1 MTNEQQLLSLL
12 IEMKSDIKSIKT
24 SIKKMNKNS
33 PLYDIQDVE
42 EIEVDLSSFKEED
55 IDNLDS
61 EFVTDYT
68 FRQQVKAYLDDNQR
82 PQYYKASI
90 LSKQRGLETVTFIN
104 PNPKAKVKTAT
115 GYKRDLLE
123 SIYGIDEVW
132 YESWKDKNIKTINAD
147 Q

>member
-1 MTNEQQLLSLL
+1 MTNGQQILSLL
-12 IEMKSDIKSIKT
+12 IEMKSDIKAIKT
-24 SIKKMNKNS
+24 SIKKINKNS
-33 PLYDIQDVE
+33 PLNDIQNVE
-42 EIEVDLSSFKEED
+42 ETEEDLSSFKEED
-55 IDNLDS
+55 INDLDS

-82 PQYYKASI
+82 PQYYKTSI

-123 SIYGIDEVW
+123 SIYGLDEV
-132 YESWKDKNIKTINAD
+132 
-147 Q
+147 

>member
-1 MTNEQQLLSLL
+1 MTNEQQILSLL
-12 IEMKSDIKSIKT
+12 IEMKSDIKAIKT

-33 PLYDIQDVE
+33 PLTDIQDVE

-55 IDNLDS
+55 VNDLDS

-68 FRQQVKAYLDDNQR
+68 FRQQVKAYLDDGQR

-90 LSKQRGLETVTFIN
+90 LSKQRGLKTVTFIN

-115 GYKRDLLE
+115 GYKRELLE
-123 SIYGIDEVW
+123 EIYCINEEV
-132 YESWKDKNIKTINAD
+132 
-147 Q
+147 

>member
-1 MTNEQQLLSLL
+1 MTNEQQILSLL
-12 IEMKSDIKSIKT
+12 IEMKNELKAIKT
-24 SIKKMNKNS
+24 SIKKINKNS
-33 PLYDIQDVE
+33 PLTDIQDME

-55 IDNLDS
+55 VDDLDS

-90 LSKQRGLETVTFIN
+90 LSKQRGLKTVTFIN

-115 GYKRDLLE
+115 GYKRELLE
-123 SIYGIDEVW
+123 EIYCINEEV
-132 YESWKDKNIKTINAD
+132 
-147 Q
+147 

>member
-1 MTNEQQLLSLL
+1 MTNEQQILSLL
-12 IEMKSDIKSIKT
+12 IEMKSDIKAIKT
-24 SIKKMNKNS
+24 SIKKINKNS
-33 PLYDIQDVE
+33 PLTDIQNVE
-42 EIEVDLSSFKEED
+42 EIEVDLSSFNEED

-68 FRQQVKAYLDDNQR
+68 FRQQVKAYLNDNQR

-123 SIYGIDEVW
+123 SIYGLDEV
-132 YESWKDKNIKTINAD
+132 
-147 Q
+147 

>member
-1 MTNEQQLLSLL
+1 MTNEQQILSLL
-12 IEMKSDIKSIKT
+12 IEMKSDIKAIKT

-33 PLYDIQDVE
+33 PLTDIQDVE

-55 IDNLDS
+55 VNDLDS

-90 LSKQRGLETVTFIN
+90 LSKQRGLKTVTFIN
-104 PNPKAKVKTAT
+104 PNPKAKVKTVT

-123 SIYGIDEVW
+123 SIYGLDEV
-132 YESWKDKNIKTINAD
+132 
-147 Q
+147 

>member
-1 MTNEQQLLSLL
+1 MTNEQQILSLL
-12 IEMKSDIKSIKT
+12 IEMKNELKAIKT

-33 PLYDIQDVE
+33 PLTDIQNVE

-55 IDNLDS
+55 INDLDS

-90 LSKQRGLETVTFIN
+90 LSKQRGIETVTFIN

-115 GYKRDLLE
+115 GYKRELLE
-123 SIYGIDEVW
+123 EIYCINEEV
-132 YESWKDKNIKTINAD
+132 
-147 Q
+147 

>member
-1 MTNEQQLLSLL
+1 MTNEQQILSLL
-12 IEMKSDIKSIKT
+12 IEMKSDIKAIKT

-33 PLYDIQDVE
+33 PLTDIQDVE

-55 IDNLDS
+55 VNDLDS

-90 LSKQRGLETVTFIN
+90 LGKQRGLKTVTFIN
-104 PNPKAKVKTAT
+104 PNPNAKVKTVT

-123 SIYGIDEVW
+123 SIYGLDEV
-132 YESWKDKNIKTINAD
+132 
-147 Q
+147 

>member
-1 MTNEQQLLSLL
+1 MTNEQQILSLL
-12 IEMKSDIKSIKT
+12 IEMKSDIKAIKT

-33 PLYDIQDVE
+33 PLTDIQDVE

-55 IDNLDS
+55 INDLDS

-90 LSKQRGLETVTFIN
+90 LSKQRGLRTVTFIN

-115 GYKRDLLE
+115 GYKRELLE
-123 SIYGIDEVW
+123 EIYCINEEV
-132 YESWKDKNIKTINAD
+132 
-147 Q
+147 

>member
-1 MTNEQQLLSLL
+1 MTNEQQILSLL
-12 IEMKSDIKSIKT
+12 IEMKNELKAIKT
-24 SIKKMNKNS
+24 SIKKINKNS
-33 PLYDIQDVE
+33 PLTDIQNVE

-55 IDNLDS
+55 INDLDS

-123 SIYGIDEVW
+123 SIYGINEEV
-132 YESWKDKNIKTINAD
+132 
-147 Q
+147 

>member
-1 MTNEQQLLSLL
+1 MTNEQQILSLL
-12 IEMKSDIKSIKT
+12 IEMKNELKVIKT

-33 PLYDIQDVE
+33 PLTDIQDVE

-55 IDNLDS
+55 INDLDS

-68 FRQQVKAYLDDNQR
+68 FRQQVKGHLDDNQR

-90 LSKQRGLETVTFIN
+90 LSKQRGLKTVTFIN

-115 GYKRDLLE
+115 GYERELLE
-123 SIYGIDEVW
+123 EIYCINEEV
-132 YESWKDKNIKTINAD
+132 
-147 Q
+147 

>member
-1 MTNEQQLLSLL
+1 MTNEQQILSLL
-12 IEMKSDIKSIKT
+12 IEMKSDIKAIKT

-33 PLYDIQDVE
+33 PLTDIQDVE

-55 IDNLDS
+55 VNDLDS

-90 LSKQRGLETVTFIN
+90 LSKQRGLKTVTFIN

-115 GYKRDLLE
+115 GYKRELLE
-123 SIYGIDEVW
+123 SIYCINEEV
-132 YESWKDKNIKTINAD
+132 
-147 Q
+147 

>member
-1 MTNEQQLLSLL
+1 MTNEQQVLSLL
-12 IEMKSDIKSIKT
+12 IEMKNELKAIKT

-33 PLYDIQDVE
+33 PLTDIQDVE
-42 EIEVDLSSFKEED
+42 EIEVDLSSFNEED

-123 SIYGIDEVW
+123 SIYGINEEV
-132 YESWKDKNIKTINAD
+132 
-147 Q
+147 

>member
-1 MTNEQQLLSLL
+1 MTNEQQILSLL
-12 IEMKSDIKSIKT
+12 IEMKSDIKAIKT

-33 PLYDIQDVE
+33 PLNDIQNVE
-42 EIEVDLSSFKEED
+42 EIEEDLSSFNEED

-123 SIYGIDEVW
+123 SIYGLDEV
-132 YESWKDKNIKTINAD
+132 
-147 Q
+147 

>member
-1 MTNEQQLLSLL
+1 MTNEQQILSLL
-12 IEMKSDIKSIKT
+12 IEMKSDIKAIKT
-24 SIKKMNKNS
+24 SIKKINKNS
-33 PLYDIQDVE
+33 PLNDIQDVE
-42 EIEVDLSSFKEED
+42 EIEMDLSSFKEED
-55 IDNLDS
+55 VNDLDS

-123 SIYGIDEVW
+123 SIYGINEEV
-132 YESWKDKNIKTINAD
+132 
-147 Q
+147 

>member
-1 MTNEQQLLSLL
+1 MTNEQQILSLL
-12 IEMKSDIKSIKT
+12 IEMKNELKAIKT

-33 PLYDIQDVE
+33 PLNDIQDVE

-55 IDNLDS
+55 INDLDS

-115 GYKRDLLE
+115 GYKRELLE
-123 SIYGIDEVW
+123 SIYNINEEV
-132 YESWKDKNIKTINAD
+132 
-147 Q
+147 

>member
-1 MTNEQQLLSLL
+1 MTNEQQILSLL
-12 IEMKSDIKSIKT
+12 IEMKNDIKAIKT

-33 PLYDIQDVE
+33 PLNDIQDVE

-55 IDNLDS
+55 INDLDS

-68 FRQQVKAYLDDNQR
+68 FRQQVKGHLDDNQR

-90 LSKQRGLETVTFIN
+90 LSKQRGLKTVTFIN

-115 GYKRDLLE
+115 GYERELLE
-123 SIYGIDEVW
+123 EIYCINEEV
-132 YESWKDKNIKTINAD
+132 
-147 Q
+147 

>member
-1 MTNEQQLLSLL
+1 MTNEQQILSLL
-12 IEMKSDIKSIKT
+12 IEMKSDIKAIKT
-24 SIKKMNKNS
+24 SIKKINKNS
-33 PLYDIQDVE
+33 PLNDIQDVE
-42 EIEVDLSSFKEED
+42 EIEMDLSSFKEED
-55 IDNLDS
+55 VNDLDS

-115 GYKRDLLE
+115 GYKRELLE
-123 SIYGIDEVW
+123 SIYGINEEV
-132 YESWKDKNIKTINAD
+132 
-147 Q
+147 

>member
-1 MTNEQQLLSLL
+1 MTNEQQILSLL
-12 IEMKSDIKSIKT
+12 IEMKNELKAIKT

-33 PLYDIQDVE
+33 PLTDIQDVE

-55 IDNLDS
+55 INDLDS

-90 LSKQRGLETVTFIN
+90 LSKQRGLETITFIN
-104 PNPKAKVKTAT
+104 PNPKAKVKTVT

-123 SIYGIDEVW
+123 SIYGLDEV
-132 YESWKDKNIKTINAD
+132 
-147 Q
+147 

>member
-1 MTNEQQLLSLL
+1 MTNEQQILSLL
-12 IEMKSDIKSIKT
+12 IEMKNELKAIKT

-33 PLYDIQDVE
+33 PLIDIQDVE

-55 IDNLDS
+55 INDLDS

-115 GYKRDLLE
+115 GYKRELLE
-123 SIYGIDEVW
+123 SIYGINEEV
-132 YESWKDKNIKTINAD
+132 
-147 Q
+147 

>member
-1 MTNEQQLLSLL
+1 MTNEQQILSLL
-12 IEMKSDIKSIKT
+12 IEMKNELKAIKT

-33 PLYDIQDVE
+33 PLNDIQDVE

-55 IDNLDS
+55 INDLDS
-61 EFVTDYT
+61 EFVTDFT
-68 FRQQVKAYLDDNQR
+68 FRQQVKGHLDDNQR

-104 PNPKAKVKTAT
+104 PNPKAKVKTVT

-123 SIYGIDEVW
+123 SIYGLDEV
-132 YESWKDKNIKTINAD
+132 
-147 Q
+147 

>member
-1 MTNEQQLLSLL
+1 MTNEQQILSLL
-12 IEMKSDIKSIKT
+12 IEMKNELKAIKT

-33 PLYDIQDVE
+33 PLTDIQDVE

-55 IDNLDS
+55 VNDLDS

-123 SIYGIDEVW
+123 SIYGINEEV
-132 YESWKDKNIKTINAD
+132 
-147 Q
+147 

>member
-1 MTNEQQLLSLL
+1 MKNEQQILSLL
-12 IEMKSDIKSIKT
+12 IEMKNELKAIKT

-33 PLYDIQDVE
+33 PLTDIQDVE

-55 IDNLDS
+55 VNDLDS

-104 PNPKAKVKTAT
+104 PNPKAKVKTVT
-115 GYKRDLLE
+115 GYKRELLE
-123 SIYGIDEVW
+123 EIYCINEEV
-132 YESWKDKNIKTINAD
+132 
-147 Q
+147 

>member
-1 MTNEQQLLSLL
+1 MTNEQQILSLL
-12 IEMKSDIKSIKT
+12 IEMKNELKAIKT

-33 PLYDIQDVE
+33 PLNDIQDVE
-42 EIEVDLSSFKEED
+42 EIEEDLSSFKKED
-55 IDNLDS
+55 INDLDS
-61 EFVTDYT
+61 EFVTDFT

-123 SIYGIDEVW
+123 SIYGLDEV
-132 YESWKDKNIKTINAD
+132 
-147 Q
+147 

>member
-1 MTNEQQLLSLL
+1 MTNEQQILSLL
-12 IEMKSDIKSIKT
+12 LEMKNELKAIKT

-33 PLYDIQDVE
+33 PLNDIQSVE
-42 EIEVDLSSFKEED
+42 EIEEDLSSFNEED

-115 GYKRDLLE
+115 GYKRELLE
-123 SIYGIDEVW
+123 SIYGLDEV
-132 YESWKDKNIKTINAD
+132 
-147 Q
+147 

>member
-1 MTNEQQLLSLL
+1 MTNEQQILSLL
-12 IEMKSDIKSIKT
+12 IEMKNELKAIKT

-33 PLYDIQDVE
+33 PLNDIQNVE
-42 EIEVDLSSFKEED
+42 EIEEDLSSFDEED
-55 IDNLDS
+55 VNDLDS

-90 LSKQRGLETVTFIN
+90 LSKQRGLKIVTFIN

-123 SIYGIDEVW
+123 SIYGINEEV
-132 YESWKDKNIKTINAD
+132 
-147 Q
+147 

>member
-1 MTNEQQLLSLL
+1 MTNEQQILSLL
-12 IEMKSDIKSIKT
+12 IEMKNELKAIKT

-33 PLYDIQDVE
+33 PLTDIQNVE

-55 IDNLDS
+55 INDLDS
-61 EFVTDYT
+61 EFVTDFT
-68 FRQQVKAYLDDNQR
+68 FRQQVKAYLDDSQR

-123 SIYGIDEVW
+123 SIYGINEEV
-132 YESWKDKNIKTINAD
+132 
-147 Q
+147 

>member
-1 MTNEQQLLSLL
+1 MTNEQQILSLL
-12 IEMKSDIKSIKT
+12 IEMKSDIKAIKT
-24 SIKKMNKNS
+24 SIKKINKNS
-33 PLYDIQDVE
+33 PLTDIQDVE

-104 PNPKAKVKTAT
+104 PNPNAKVKTAT
-115 GYKRDLLE
+115 GYKRELLE
-123 SIYGIDEVW
+123 SIYCINEEV
-132 YESWKDKNIKTINAD
+132 
-147 Q
+147 

>member
-1 MTNEQQLLSLL
+1 MTNEQQILSLL
-12 IEMKSDIKSIKT
+12 IEMKNELKAIKT
-24 SIKKMNKNS
+24 SIKKINKNS
-33 PLYDIQDVE
+33 PLNDIQDVE

-55 IDNLDS
+55 INDLDS

-115 GYKRDLLE
+115 GYKRELLE
-123 SIYGIDEVW
+123 SIYGINEEV
-132 YESWKDKNIKTINAD
+132 
-147 Q
+147 

>member
-1 MTNEQQLLSLL
+1 MTNEQQILSLL
-12 IEMKSDIKSIKT
+12 IEMKSDIKAIKT
-24 SIKKMNKNS
+24 SIKKINKNS
-33 PLYDIQDVE
+33 PLTDIQNVE
-42 EIEVDLSSFKEED
+42 EIEVDLSSFNEED

-123 SIYGIDEVW
+123 SIYGINEEV
-132 YESWKDKNIKTINAD
+132 
-147 Q
+147 